1 MSGINFNDLPSNL
14 QQKLQPY
21 RFVAKSVDDA
31 IAMAKQAGKWSASD
45 DKVYNSLNGGKAWG
59 VFDGFEKSEVQQFKK
74 DVAEAAKKDP
84 VNSMSIAAK
93 KGIARD
99 VAENPTKYTP
109 KRFDME
115 SGRYVVYQKD
125 QNTGKDTYTYYDQT
139 GKKMSEN
146 AFKQAEGLTTLAYD
160 SKSGKLKAGK
170 TNDNE
175 GKSWSDYSTGEK
187 LLAVALAPLTLLT
200 SCDEDHETVMNFEFK
215 PETTINITFDT
226 ASLTAAMQETNAI
239 LAKIENHTYTTAQ
252 ELQELKDRLAEI
264 NENILTLIANQEQY
278 AKSADEYFQQ
288 ILDVSKGNQQ
298 LIKFIVDQLAEG
310 NDTLKQIK
318 ALMETNNASLEDIL
332 EAVTKCK
339 YGIDVLHEDNND
351 IKKLINTVSALITK
365 LPSELKAKF
374 GDYFNNIIKG
384 ISDNGN
390 KLDALYNLL
399 AIVNKN
405 VQAGNTAI
413 LNKMEKMQAILEEMF
428 RKFGQFD
435 AKITN
440 MLNAIA
446 TAIGNMGTKGVDLNK
461 IEETLNAILN
471 KIGNNKA
478 EMEQITKLLQAIN
491 ANTVINGQTQIE
503 ILDAIKKLDGNMTA
517 QFTKLIEIGNRNN
530 KLQGDTN
537 NLVNEV
543 LKAIK
548 NFNVQP
554 GSQTEID
561 LTALLNTIN
570 ANGADLSS
578 KLSDIY
584 GILKTLNA
592 NVIKNNN
599 DNLTFFTKILAA
611 MPKNIDRPDFSQIL
625 AKLDEILAAIK
636 NHTVD
641 LKITVDGH
649 FTICDKDGNVVHEGE
664 MDNLDWILG

>member
-109 KRFDME
+109 KRFDMA

-200 SCDEDHETVMNFEFK
+200 SCDEDHETIMNFEFK
-215 PETTINITFDT
+215 PQTTINITFDT

-252 ELQELKDRLAEI
+252 ELQGLKDRLAEI

-365 LPSELKAKF
+365 LPSELKVKF

-530 KLQGDTN
+530 QLQGDTN